1 MDLLLFKK
9 EGLFMNQVPSEVN
22 ILNIPIS
29 LKYSYSPL
37 DVDAL
42 KSISAV
48 KAGANRVIGTL
59 FSRIRYGSNQKQM
72 RWKIFYTRVIEKLE
86 GHYDVAVAYLHGEAS
101 YYVIDKVCADKKIL
115 WVHNDY
121 DKIDGEDAF
130 YKHTLIKQT
139 MLSAYPLVA
148 LKFFKKY
155 FLILVGNFVCCRI

>member
-1 MDLLLFKK
+1 MALEKSLVNLLNLLDYSKLDVDLLLFKK

-59 FSRIRYGSNQKQM
+59 FSVYVTVATRSRCDGKFSIRELSKNLKD
-72 RWKIFYTRVIEKLE
+72 I
-86 GHYDVAVAYLHGEAS
+86 
-101 YYVIDKVCADKKIL
+101 
-115 WVHNDY
+115 
-121 DKIDGEDAF
+121 
-130 YKHTLIKQT
+130 T
-139 MLSAYPLVA
+139 MLQW
-148 LKFFKKY
+148 
-155 FLILVGNFVCCRI
+155 LIYTEKHLIM